1 MMYRALKNLYLRG
14 KVNDAGLAK
23 AVLDGIITQEQA
35 EEIAGKPVQE
45 ALG

>member
-23 AVLDGIITQEQA
+23 AVLDGVIAQEQA
-35 EEIAGKPVQE
+35 EEIKAAATQ
-45 ALG
+45 

>member
-23 AVLDGIITQEQA
+23 AVLDGGITQEQA
-35 EEIAGKPVQE
+35 DEIKAAATQ
-45 ALG
+45 